1 MRGQVG
7 TCTLAM
13 TINIRTANLTLDG
26 RRGAQWRIDVGIPM
40 RAPKLDPIPLEDV
53 MPLDPQA
60 QQVLDE
66 AAARGL
72 PPNNTVSPEQARTN
86 RSTIPSASGPVVAAV
101 EDRSVPGPGAEIPAR
116 IYTPAGSGPF
126 PVLVWFHGGG
136 WVIGDLDT
144 ADATARHLTV
154 GAECVVVSVDYRL
167 APETKFP
174 GAAEDCYAAT
184 QWVAQNSEGI
194 DIDPAKIAVGG
205 DSAGGNLGAAVSLMA
220 RDRGGPPIVFQLLVY
235 PVLAREFNT
244 ESYTQNADGYA
255 LTRDGMVWYWD
266 HYLSTDA
273 DSSHPYAAPLMATD
287 LSNLP
292 PALVITAEFDPLRDE
307 GEAYGPRLKAA
318 GVPAQVTRYDGMIH
332 GFFGM
337 PDAVDKGRLAQD
349 EASAALKRA
358 FGAMLPAASG

>member
-1 MRGQVG
+1 
-7 TCTLAM
+7 
-13 TINIRTANLTLDG
+13 
-26 RRGAQWRIDVGIPM
+26 
-40 RAPKLDPIPLEDV
+40 
-53 MPLDPQA
+53 MPLDSQA
-60 QQVLDE
+60 QQVMDE

-72 PPNNTVSPEQARTN
+72 PPNHTVSPEQARAN
-86 RSTIPSASGPVVAAV
+86 RSTIPLAPGPEVAAV
-101 EDRSVPGPGAEIPAR
+101 QDLSIPGPGPDIPVR
-116 IYTPAGSGPF
+116 IYRPAGSGPF

-154 GAECVVVSVDYRL
+154 GAECAVVSVDYRL

-184 QWVAQNSEGI
+184 QWVAQNSRSI
-194 DIDPAKIAVGG
+194 DGDPTKIAVGG

-235 PVLAREFNT
+235 PVLARDFST
-244 ESYTQNADGYA
+244 ESYTQNAEGYQ

-266 HYLSTDA
+266 HYLSTDT

-307 GEAYGPRLKAA
+307 GEAYGPRLQAA

-337 PDAVDKGRLAQD
+337 PGAVDKGALAQA